1 MSPQTEDK
9 LVNIASILLMTLAV
23 AGLLLPG
30 FLLLT
35 VSLWVILIDLVG
47 TIYNR

>member
-23 AGLLLPG
+23 VGLLLPG

-35 VSLWVILIDLVG
+35 VSLWSILIDLVEVVF
-47 TIYNR
+47 YA